1 MKSEEY
7 LKRLIRNDFDSV
19 GDEPMCTDKLFQAI
33 DAAKELGFNDLADE
47 MLNDLENSERIDYEK
62 RA

>member
-1 MKSEEY
+1 MKNEEY
-7 LKRLIRNDFDSV
+7 LKRLIRNDFDNSSN
-19 GDEPMCTDKLFQAI
+19 EPMYADRMFQAI